1 MRQRICGRCPGKLPA
16 SSTGETMISPT
27 ESFSSNYEGRMV
39 RFTVRPGTTDAL
51 AGVGVRDTSAL
62 ASEAYPDMPLVSKGW
77 MGTSA
82 FFKGEGTQ
90 INIGLGR
97 GPALDI
103 FNDAITGIEEVPR

>member
-1 MRQRICGRCPGKLPA
+1 
-16 SSTGETMISPT
+16 
-27 ESFSSNYEGRMV
+27 MV